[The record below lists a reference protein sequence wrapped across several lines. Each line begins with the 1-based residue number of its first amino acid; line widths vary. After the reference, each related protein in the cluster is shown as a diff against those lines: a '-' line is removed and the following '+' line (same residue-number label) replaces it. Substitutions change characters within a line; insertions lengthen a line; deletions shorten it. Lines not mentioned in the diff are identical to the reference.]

1 MPDAEVE
8 DLQTDYE
15 GGLIEW
21 DVLAGHWYAL
31 WYYDIDGQ
39 IQYWT
44 PPFPGA
50 PRRLAGVDYWFSNP
64 AAQDPQWVADIGL
77 ELPPALVPGTLTNT
91 WLGDQRYEEHEI
103 GFYPSLR
110 PGVNVVWAAGVDM
123 TKTSLRPECSTIT
136 RLEALDSGWIY
147 PTLKVA
153 RDQFTGSYEEY
164 LKAIQPYSW
173 RPPIPVDS
181 GRGLVWSEEHG
192 AAFHRSTIQTPY
204 GWYTFDIELMEV
216 RPVDTAP
223 DSWDT
228 INLWGDQVQ
237 YSAAYGRRYYYAN
250 LGPSALAAGHRAMAR
265 RSTLGW
271 RYCASGS
278 LPTLPGQHAHLSY
291 YFEPVRPAL
300 TGDFRVHADYL
311 RVTGRSHREAVH

>member
-237 YSAAYGRRYYYAN
+237 YSAAYGRRYYSN
-250 LGPSALAAGHRAMAR
+250 LDLAHLPPSIEPWPAFDPWVEILP
-265 RSTLGW
+265 
-271 RYCASGS
+271 SGS

-291 YFEPVRPAL
+291 YFEPSDPLSLGISEYMRI
-300 TGDFRVHADYL
+300 TC
-311 RVTGRSHREAVH
+311 E